1 MHATLTPWWQPKAG
15 NSAEEYEDACYPARA
30 GRRQARR
37 RLRVAVAD
45 GATESVASGPWAG
58 ILARTYGASRARVVG
73 YEHLARVA
81 TRRWQRW
88 QARYL
93 FQAEHRGGLPWF
105 VEAGLQ
111 RGAFAALVGL
121 TVAEGRRDSAAD
133 SGDDEETR
141 PDPAG
146 GSWQALAVGDSC
158 LFQVRGDDLLL
169 AFPLDRSATF
179 DSRPALLCSN
189 PAGNARLREQVA
201 TAAGT
206 WCSGD
211 RFYLMTDALAAW
223 FLRQHEA
230 GLQPWQQ
237 VDALDDAPAFA
248 GWVDA
253 LRSTGALRN
262 DDVTLLRLAV
272 S

>member
-1 MHATLTPWWQPKAG
+1 
-15 NSAEEYEDACYPARA
+15 
-30 GRRQARR
+30 
-37 RLRVAVAD
+37 VAVAD

-58 ILARTYGASRARVVG
+58 ILARTYGASRARVVS
-73 YEHLARVA
+73 YDHLARVA
-81 TRRWQRW
+81 ARRWQRW
-88 QARYL
+88 QARYIA
-93 FQAEHRGGLPWF
+93 QVQRQGGLPWF

-121 TVAEGRRDSAAD
+121 TVTEGQRGDAA
-133 SGDDEETR
+133 
-141 PDPAG
+141 DPAG
-146 GSWQALAVGDSC
+146 AEDVNPVGGRWQALAVGDSC
-158 LFQVRGDDLLL
+158 LFQVRGGELLL
-169 AFPLDRSATF
+169 AFPLSQSATF
-179 DSRPALLCSN
+179 DSRPALLCSH
-189 PAGNARLREQVA
+189 PAGNARLRERVA

-230 GLQPWQQ
+230 DSQPWQQ
-237 VDALDDAPAFA
+237 IDALDDASAFA

-253 LRSTGALRN
+253 LRRSGALRN